1 MEFHCL
7 KHQPKCISLSRQC
20 DGNRDCSDNS
30 DEVNCNVTA
39 CGYNQFRCHSDG
51 HCIYNT
57 WECDGDSDCND
68 HSDEMHCNTTSKVV
82 IVMRCTVTKQ
92 VRLS

>member
-57 WECDGDSDCND
+57 WECDGDFDCND
-68 HSDEMHCNTTSKVV
+68 HSDEMYWYISLLTTLLVWLQYISS
-82 IVMRCTVTKQ
+82 
-92 VRLS
+92 L